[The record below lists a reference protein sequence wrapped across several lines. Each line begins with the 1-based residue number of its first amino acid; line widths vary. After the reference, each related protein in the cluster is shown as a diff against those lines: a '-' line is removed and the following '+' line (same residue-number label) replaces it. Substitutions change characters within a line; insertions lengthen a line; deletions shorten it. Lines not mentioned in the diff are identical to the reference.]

1 MQIKFQSLEQ
11 LSFKKCKGMGEPRA
25 PLSGRVSASPGTSK
39 QRQPEGP
46 DDALPCSGTTGVG
59 ERT

>member
-11 LSFKKCKGMGEPRA
+11 LLFKKHKGVGGLRMD
-25 PLSGRVSASPGTSK
+25 LSRRVSASPDTSK
-39 QRQPEGP
+39 QQQPDGP
-46 DDALPCSGTTGVG
+46 DDALPFSGTTGVR